1 MEGSLDSALPTPS
14 VLRRDPAQPLQRR
27 RSRRFRMKSPPVIL
41 GHASGYHRGVPS
53 DDGGVP
59 AISFGSTVDVCSGN
73 FQDNPRSAVHCPR
86 TECVISCALH
96 NAKGR
101 IDNTARASKGI
112 SPEQDNTP
120 TSALGRYTG
129 SGRDHIRHRHHYRRR
144 KDPVWRRRR
153 KSRHRQYRSL
163 RSLVQLR
170 CWLCIRYRGF
180 RIALVEALG
189 SPTVSSDSRRNN
201 CRVHRVRNPRCS
213 WWRVRDE
220 NGRCNDHS

>member
-1 MEGSLDSALPTPS
+1 MHPVSTAGCRRLMAAYQRSAL
-14 VLRRDPAQPLQRR
+14 DR
-27 RSRRFRMKSPPVIL
+27 RSKS
-41 GHASGYHRGVPS
+41 AA
-53 DDGGVP
+53 
-59 AISFGSTVDVCSGN
+59 AISKTT
-73 FQDNPRSAVHCPR
+73 PRSAVHCPR

-101 IDNTARASKGI
+101 IDNTARASKGT

-120 TSALGRYTG
+120 TAALGRYTG

-153 KSRHRQYRSL
+153 KSRRRQYRSL

-189 SPTVSSDSRRNN
+189 SPTVSGDSRHNN
-201 CRVHRVRNPRCS
+201 CRVHRVRHPRCS

>member
-1 MEGSLDSALPTPS
+1 MHPVSTAGCRRLMAAYQRSAL
-14 VLRRDPAQPLQRR
+14 DR
-27 RSRRFRMKSPPVIL
+27 RSKS
-41 GHASGYHRGVPS
+41 AA
-53 DDGGVP
+53 
-59 AISFGSTVDVCSGN
+59 AISKTT
-73 FQDNPRSAVHCPR
+73 PRSAVHCPR

-101 IDNTARASKGI
+101 IDNTARASKGT

-120 TSALGRYTG
+120 TAALGRYTG

-153 KSRHRQYRSL
+153 KSRRRQYRSL

-189 SPTVSSDSRRNN
+189 SPTVDSDSRRDN
-201 CRVHRVRNPRCS
+201 CRVHRVRNPHFS
-213 WWRVRDE
+213 WRYVRDQ
-220 NGRCNDHS
+220 NGRCNDYS